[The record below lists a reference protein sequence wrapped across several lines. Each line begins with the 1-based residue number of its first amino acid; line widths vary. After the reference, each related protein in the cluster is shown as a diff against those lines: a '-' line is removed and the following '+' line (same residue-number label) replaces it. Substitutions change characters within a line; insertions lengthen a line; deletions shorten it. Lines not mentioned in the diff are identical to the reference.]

1 MHTVELLR
9 QAIDLAERLGYQ
21 VRQEWLGGC
30 GGGGCELKGRKVLF
44 LDLALPPVDQLDQI
58 LDTFRHDTNI
68 VGGPHAGTLPMP
80 YQLRELLEVRK
91 SA

>member
-30 GGGGCELKGRKVLF
+30 GGGGCVLKGRKMLF
-44 LDLALPPVDQLDQI
+44 LDLALPPADQLDQI
-58 LDTFRHDTNI
+58 LDTFRNDI
-68 VGGPHAGTLPMP
+68 VQGPHAGTMPMSRH
-80 YQLRELLEVRK
+80 LRELLEVRK